1 MPHFMQGRVPQHN
14 DDSDFD
20 PNEGNT
26 QPDYG
31 KPNNL
36 LTLKHGHHPV
46 SSGKGFG
53 GGSRK
58 RNYRK
63 SRKIRKYKLRVR
75 VSKSR
80 RHRHSRRG
88 RRH

>member
-1 MPHFMQGRVPQHN
+1 MQGRVPQPE
-14 DDSDFD
+14 DDESDFD
-20 PNEGNT
+20 PNEGT
-26 QPDYG
+26 IQPDYG
-31 KPNNL
+31 RPSNL
-36 LTLKHGHHPV
+36 LNSNHRNRPA
-46 SSGKGFG
+46 SSGKDFG
-53 GGSRK
+53 GGSR
-58 RNYRK
+58 RRSYRK